1 MDAEQQQ
8 ILVSQKRVTRMSS
21 IDQNL
26 QEEFCLWFSVIPS
39 SVVSCSC
46 NYSLMGI

>member
-8 ILVSQKRVTRMSS
+8 ILISQKHVTRMSS

-26 QEEFCLWFSVIPS
+26 QEAFCPRFSVIPCG
-39 SVVSCSC
+39 VVSCS
-46 NYSLMGI
+46 LMGI